1 MKDYIYFF
9 AILLIHFS
17 CSSPKGSNQKELTDK
32 PNILWITCEDI
43 TTMIGCYEDPLA
55 ITPNIDRLAEKGILY
70 KNAYSTAP
78 VCAPARS
85 CLVTGVYATSLGTQN
100 LRSDFQIPSFIRTLP
115 HILRDNGYYC
125 SNNYKE
131 DYNFFDST
139 IWDESSHEAHWRNR
153 PDNKPFFSVFNF
165 ETTHQ
170 SQIFGDDETFLNK
183 YGRQLSDD
191 ERTKAEDIILP
202 PYFFDSPQV
211 RKLWARYY
219 DLVRI
224 MDRQVGD
231 VLGQLEEDGLKDNT
245 IIFFYSDH
253 GTGMPRAKRALY
265 NSGVQVPF
273 IVHLPDKYQYLSEH
287 LPGTRTTDIVSF
299 VDFPPTLLN
308 ILGIEIPDY
317 MQGNAFLGDNI
328 EKSEFVFATSDRV
341 DEAFEISRAVKSKKY
356 SYIRNFLPHLPL
368 IQPNFYTDQSEIM
381 QELHRLK
388 QVSTMT
394 PEQNSMWLP
403 KRFPEEL
410 YDLEVDPFETNNLA
424 ADPDYKEILVEMR
437 NELKKWLMET
447 HDTGLIPEGYLLENC
462 DVQTAYELA
471 QDSEF
476 FPVSSILNNNDVL
489 LEDKIDNSLILNN
502 LKHNNLLNRYWA
514 AIALQY
520 LDDPSE
526 KIIDALNE
534 TLKDPSLYVRL
545 ASAEALC
552 SFNKC
557 NGEAQETILSGFR
570 SDDLM
575 IKLMAARIFEL
586 NRDNATE
593 IRQEVQ
599 NIHAELRKRTEG
611 KWKGYD
617 LYACWALNEAFK

>member
-1 MKDYIYFF
+1 MKEYLYFLT
-9 AILLIHFS
+9 ILIIQFS
-17 CSSPKGSNQKELTDK
+17 CSSPNNSGQKDLSDK

-43 TTMIGCYEDPLA
+43 TTMIGCYDDPIA
-55 ITPNIDRLAEKGILY
+55 ITPNIDQLASKGILY

-85 CLVTGVYATSLGTQN
+85 CLVTGVFATSLGTQN
-100 LRSDFQIPSFIRTLP
+100 LRSDFKIPNYIKTLP

-153 PDNKPFFSVFNF
+153 PKDKPFFSVFNI

-170 SQIFGDDETFLNK
+170 SQIFGDDETFFNK
-183 YGRQLSDD
+183 YGHQLSDD
-191 ERTKAEDIILP
+191 ERTKPEEIILP
-202 PYFFDSPQV
+202 PYFFDSPMV

-231 VLGQLEEDGLKDNT
+231 ILTQLEEDGLKENT
-245 IIFFYSDH
+245 IVFFYSDH

-265 NSGVQVPF
+265 NSGIQVPF
-273 IVHLPDKYQYLSEH
+273 IVHLPDKYQSLSEY
-287 LPGTRTTDIVSF
+287 LPGSRSGDIVSF

-308 ILGIEIPDY
+308 ILGIEIPNY
-317 MQGNAFLGDNI
+317 MQGKAFLGENT

-356 SYIRNFLPHLPL
+356 SYVRNFLPHLPL

-381 QELHRLK
+381 KELLRLK
-388 QVSTMT
+388 EITSMT
-394 PEQNSMWLP
+394 PEQESMWLA
-403 KRFPEEL
+403 KRSPEEL

-424 ADPDYKEILVEMR
+424 DNPDYNDILLEMR
-437 NELKKWLMET
+437 KQLKEWLIKT
-447 HDTGLIPEGYLLENC
+447 RDTGLIPEGYLLEHC
-462 DVQTAYELA
+462 DPQTAYELA
-471 QDSEF
+471 QSNEF
-476 FPVSSILNNNDVL
+476 FPVSDILNVNDVL
-489 LEDKIDNSLILNN
+489 LEENTDYSVIINN
-502 LKHNNLLNRYWA
+502 LKHENLLNRYWA
-514 AIALQY
+514 AITLQY
-520 LDDPSE
+520 IDNPSDDV
-526 KIIDALNE
+526 INALNE
-534 TLKDPSLYVRL
+534 TLNDPSLYVKL
-545 ASAEALC
+545 AAAETLC
-552 SFNKC
+552 SYGHC
-557 NGEAQETILSGFR
+557 SRESQEIILSGFR

-586 NRDNATE
+586 NKDNATS
-593 IRQEVQ
+593 IYKEVEK
-599 NIHAELRKRTEG
+599 IHEELCKQAEG

-617 LYACWALNEAFK
+617 LYACWALNEAIK